1 MSGEVIDQLI
11 VKFLTN
17 SATSNELD
25 MLNHWISTPGNE
37 AYFYSFVETHFA
49 ISSKMNIPDTEKV
62 KKEFLANIRKE
73 KRREKLKNCYQVL
86 KYAAIVLVA
95 IGGAFWVSQKQELSS
110 VTTIPD
116 HQEPLKNQVT
126 LQLGNGSVIGISPN
140 KMIKTR
146 NGDVLAQSDS
156 TKLNYPKNKGVRS
169 LFYNKL
175 MVPYGKKYNVVLADG
190 SFVRLNSGS
199 SLLYPVDFLV
209 DTPRKVYLQGEAFF
223 QVTHD
228 VDRPFY
234 VGVEGV
240 DVKVYGTDFN
250 VKNYSEEPT
259 IEVVLVDGSVSLIAD
274 HQQSELLLT
283 PSEMGTVDKT
293 EKTTSKRIVDTDL
306 YTSWTNG
313 NMVFR
318 DEAFENIILDLER
331 SYNVLIVNNNQAL
344 AQTHFN
350 AIIETEKETIDQVLK
365 YFSKIFPMKYRIDGS
380 KIIIN

>member
-1 MSGEVIDQLI
+1 MCKMSGEVIDQLI

-17 SATSNELD
+17 SATSQELD
-25 MLNHWISTPGNE
+25 MLNHWISMTGNE

-86 KYAAIVLVA
+86 KYAAVVLVA
-95 IGGAFWVSQKQELSS
+95 IGGVFWMFQKQELSS
-110 VTTIPD
+110 VTTTPD
-116 HQEPLKNQVT
+116 NQEPMKNQVT

-146 NGDVLAQSDS
+146 SGGVLAQSDS
-156 TKLNYPKNKGVRS
+156 TKLNYPKNKGDRS

-199 SLLYPVDFLV
+199 SLTYPVDFLM
-209 DTPRKVYLQGEAFF
+209 DAPRKVYLQGEAFF

-228 VDRPFY
+228 EDRPFY

-259 IEVVLVDGSVSLIAD
+259 IEVVLVEGSVSLIAD
-274 HQQSELLLT
+274 HQQSEFLLT

-293 EKTTSKRIVDTDL
+293 KKKTSKRMVDIDL

-331 SYNVLIVNNNQAL
+331 SYNVLIINNNQAL

-350 AIIETEKETIDQVLK
+350 AIIETEKETIDQ
-365 YFSKIFPMKYRIDGS
+365 
-380 KIIIN
+380 